1 MKPSAPIPGYG
12 KVTVYRGISFKSQ
25 CEARWAALFDLLH
38 IEWEYEPFGEST
50 FPDFSYGPSD
60 FIEVKGGISIADAA
74 LYIGSDRNWDTF
86 AGHPDVQKYLQ
97 ARERFGKNVWLG
109 DADGAV
115 ARTERGQWA
124 LGMIEGSSH
133 LWGRTRV
140 MVTGRGK
147 V

>member
-25 CEARWAALFDLLH
+25 CEARWAALADLLH
-38 IEWEYEPFGEST
+38 YEWEYEPFGEST
-50 FPDFSYGPSD
+50 FPDFSFGPSD
-60 FIEVKGGISIADAA
+60 FIEVKGGISIAD
-74 LYIGSDRNWDTF
+74 LTMGGDNWGEFRT
-86 AGHPDVQKYLQ
+86 HPDVQKYLQ

-109 DADGAV
+109 DAYGTV

-133 LWGRTRV
+133 LWGRTKV